1 MISYTIFDRAEGR
14 KETNLNYMYI
24 FIHFLYYH
32 QQIDNADNIWAMSNK
47 MPIFIYSKLNVQD
60 FNFRIFK
67 QTIKDAVK
75 NTNCAKDYSSHVNND
90 DRITFSEQ
98 KNAMLK

>member
-1 MISYTIFDRAEGR
+1 
-14 KETNLNYMYI
+14 
-24 FIHFLYYH
+24 
-32 QQIDNADNIWAMSNK
+32 

-75 NTNCAKDYSSHVNND
+75 NTNCARDYSSHVNND

-98 KNAMLK
+98 KNMQ